1 MVELKWGEE
10 VPRAFLLEGRGSRVK
25 SEGRIEEGPRFQ
37 AEELRVASPAGD
49 MWDGARG
56 AGRDRVAG
64 ARAQGVVM

>member
-1 MVELKWGEE
+1 M
-10 VPRAFLLEGRGSRVK
+10 K
-25 SEGRIEEGPRFQ
+25 SEGRTEEGPRFQ

>member
-1 MVELKWGEE
+1 M
-10 VPRAFLLEGRGSRVK
+10 K

-64 ARAQGVVM
+64 ARAQGVVMWQEAGEDVAAGPETLYQCI